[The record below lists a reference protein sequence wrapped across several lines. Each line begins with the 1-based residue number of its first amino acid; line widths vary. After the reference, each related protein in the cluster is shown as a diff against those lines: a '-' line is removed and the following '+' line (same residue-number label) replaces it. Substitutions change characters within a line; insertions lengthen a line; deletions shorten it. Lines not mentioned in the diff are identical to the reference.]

1 MSRATEK
8 EPWSGLFGNDVWH
21 VDMMITNE
29 YGVFASNNSRLSPHE
44 NAVRACVRDAIAG
57 DPDAITAVLMCQG
70 DDQLRRIMDE
80 EGLSI

>member
-8 EPWSGLFGNDVWH
+8 AWSGLFGNDVWH
-21 VDMMITNE
+21 VDMMIRGG
-29 YGVFASNNSRLSPHE
+29 YGIFASRLSPHE

-70 DDQLRRIMDE
+70 DDQLLRIME
-80 EGLSI
+80 QEGLSI